1 MAEIQI
7 EFLSSQVL
15 SGKQPKQKLDAI
27 LDLVKKGKIVVLEEP
42 LSATEEAELISVTMS
57 RIGSKFPGIE
67 ISRLGESPDGIRAA
81 AIKLLGGKSAG
92 LTIVGPSSLVRQIK
106 RNPGKLSVFA
116 GK

>member
-7 EFLSSQVL
+7 EFLSSQAL
-15 SGKQPKQKLDAI
+15 SGKQPKQKLSAI

-42 LSATEEAELISVTMS
+42 LSATEEAELISSTMS
-57 RIGSKFPGIE
+57 SIGSKFSGIE
-67 ISRLGESPDGIRAA
+67 ISRLGESADGIRAA
-81 AIKLLGGKSAG
+81 AIKLLGGKTAG
-92 LTIVGPSSLVRQIK
+92 LTIVGPSNLVRQIK

>member
-7 EFLSSQVL
+7 EFLSSQAL
-15 SGKQPKQKLDAI
+15 SGKQPKQKLSSI

-42 LSATEEAELISVTMS
+42 LSATEEAELISSTMS
-57 RIGSKFPGIE
+57 SIGSKFSGIE
-67 ISRLGESPDGIRAA
+67 ISRLGESAEGIRAA
-81 AIKLLGGKSAG
+81 AIQLLGGKTAG

>member
-7 EFLSSQVL
+7 EFLASQTL
-15 SGKQPKQKLDAI
+15 SAKQPKQKLSTI

-42 LSATEEAELISVTMS
+42 LSATEEAELISSTMS
-57 RIGSKFPGIE
+57 CVGSKFTGIE
-67 ISRLGESPDGIRAA
+67 ISRLGESADGIRAA
-81 AIKLLGGKSAG
+81 AIKLLGGKTAG